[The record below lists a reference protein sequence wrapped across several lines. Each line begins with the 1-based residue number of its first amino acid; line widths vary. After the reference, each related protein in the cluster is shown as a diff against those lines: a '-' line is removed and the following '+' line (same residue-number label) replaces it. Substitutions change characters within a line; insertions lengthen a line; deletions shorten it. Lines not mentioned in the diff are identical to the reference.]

1 MSALLDSN
9 PEMDRTTLCQ
19 ALASTFPTI
28 RPNALKLAVK
38 RCHTK
43 LCEQRANSELIPL
56 KGECAALF
64 HECSVSLGVALQ
76 DIPGKGRGVV
86 AAKDLR
92 RGQLLMFEEAL
103 ITSHS
108 PNVLFPEGEISAEFE
123 RALQAMHTLQ
133 VARAPKPGLDL
144 TDTRT
149 ESRKRDAEMF
159 WTNAMPTEDGC
170 SAVFPIVARFNHS
183 CVPNALF
190 HWSIELK
197 KECVVV
203 VQDIQAGQEICVHYR
218 ENDMFCSRAERQH
231 MLQQGFGFECHCIA
245 CDSPRFVQSDS
256 NRSEIRRLQ
265 QQLSSYKDDE
275 ERHDE
280 ALDEECYHRALGNV
294 KTMMELAQQEGL
306 DNQNFWGRG
315 AKCLR

>member
-1 MSALLDSN
+1 ML
-9 PEMDRTTLCQ
+9 
-19 ALASTFPTI
+19 
-28 RPNALKLAVK
+28 
-38 RCHTK
+38 
-43 LCEQRANSELIPL
+43 
-56 KGECAALF
+56 
-64 HECSVSLGVALQ
+64 
-76 DIPGKGRGVV
+76 
-86 AAKDLR
+86 
-92 RGQLLMFEEAL
+92 EEAL

-108 PNVLFPEGEISAEFE
+108 PNVLFPEGETSAEFE

-231 MLQQGFGFECHCIA
+231 MLQQGFGFECHCLA

-275 ERHDE
+275 DRHDE

-306 DNQNFWGRG
+306 DNPKFLGTCCHKVFEVSVLAGQRSAAREWARKAADHWELHYGPKERAVRRMRKYARNPPTKI
-315 AKCLR
+315 AHNADCSLQ